1 MRPTSARD
9 ADLLRVDAVTGLVA
23 CARYVPSPNRDQR
36 PPGQPPELV
45 VVHGI
50 SLPPG
55 EFGGP
60 WIERLFTNTLPPGE
74 HPYFAAIAG
83 QRVSAHVLIRRDGS
97 LLQFVPF
104 HLRAWHAGAS
114 SWRGRE
120 QCNDYSIGIEL
131 EGTDTTPY
139 EDAQYGALATLVAAL
154 VRAYPTLAPEAVA
167 GHEDVAPGR
176 KTDPGP
182 AFEWPR
188 LKALLRNALAL
199 PAGETP

>member
-1 MRPTSARD
+1 MRAVARPE
-9 ADLLRVDAVTGLVA
+9 AEVLRVDAGSGLVPG
-23 CARYVPSPNRDQR
+23 ARYVPSPNRDERPAWQR
-36 PPGQPPELV
+36 PELV

-60 WIERLFTNTLPPGE
+60 WIERLFTNTLPADA

-83 QRVSAHVLIRRDGS
+83 QRVSAHVLIRRDGG
-97 LLQFVPF
+97 LVQFVPF

-114 SWRGRE
+114 RWRGRE
-120 QCNDYSIGIEL
+120 RCNDFSIGIEL
-131 EGTDTTPY
+131 EGADTTPY
-139 EDAQYGALATLVAAL
+139 EDAQYGALAALVAAL
-154 VRAYPTLAPEAVA
+154 VRAYPTLVPEAVV

-188 LKALLRNALAL
+188 LRTLLANALAM
-199 PAGETP
+199 PAGPAA